1 MFLSNP
7 NNYPMFRLTPRLY
20 KAAMEVADLVKCTDI
35 IASTSTLNAA
45 NLAVCSNTDWKHPA
59 TGKIHSSALYST
71 IIAVSG
77 DRKTTAD
84 LFACG
89 PISDLDS
96 KNILA
101 HADKIKAYKPAHAT
115 WASINAGLLSRVKRL
130 ARIGE
135 DTTAAEADVLAHAAL
150 EPSVPTLHRLIRQD
164 ITKRA
169 VFEALEGDGL
179 VVTFLVDD
187 AQIFLEGDIMRHL
200 GVLNKLWDGVRL
212 LTYDRAKHD
221 SIIVHNPRVTISIMV
236 QPAVLSKFLRKHGAI
251 AHGSGHLARYLFARS
266 PSIQGYRD
274 PVAIN
279 PELRDLIPFHNRII
293 ELLQRYLEKAMTT
306 PIQRDVLEFDDN
318 AKLEWFQIAGRVEDE
333 LKPGNFLSDI
343 GDFASK
349 YMDIVGRIATTLH
362 VFEEIPG
369 KISLDTL
376 CRAESIAYWHL
387 NEYKMIF
394 STDMQRTEEDIDA
407 ESVYGYLYE
416 RYFRRNCMAV
426 SKNYIRR
433 RCGVRGERYYRALDH
448 LVAMGAVSI
457 QYGKN
462 GTQMIALD
470 YAFFKKNSI

>member
-7 NNYPMFRLTPRLY
+7 NQYPIFRLTPRLRN
-20 KAAMEVADLVKCTDI
+20 AAVELANLVKCTDI
-35 IASTSTLNAA
+35 IAGTSTLNAA
-45 NLAVCSNTDWKHPA
+45 NFAVCSNTDWKHPA
-59 TGKIHSSALYST
+59 TNKIHSSALYST
-71 IIAVSG
+71 IIAASG

-84 LFACG
+84 ALACG
-89 PISDLDS
+89 PVYDLES
-96 KNILA
+96 QNILA
-101 HADKIKAYKPAHAT
+101 QAEKIKAFKSAHAT
-115 WASINAGLLSRVKRL
+115 WSSIKAGLLTRIKKL

-135 DTTAAEADVLAHAAL
+135 DTTSAEADVLAHAAL
-150 EPSVPTLHRLIRQD
+150 EPSEPCLRRLIRQD
-164 ITKRA
+164 ITKRP
-169 VFEALEGDGL
+169 VYEALEGDGL
-179 VVTFLVDD
+179 SVAFLVDEG
-187 AQIFLEGDIMRHL
+187 QIFLEGDIMRQL
-200 GVLNKLWDGVRL
+200 GLLNKLWDGAL
-212 LTYDRAKHD
+212 ILTYDRARHD
-221 SIIVHNPRVTISIMV
+221 TIIVRNPRATISIMV
-236 QPAVLSKFLRKHGAI
+236 QPAVLSKFLSKHGAI
-251 AHGSGHLARYLFARS
+251 AHGSGHFARYLFARS

-293 ELLQRYLEKAMTT
+293 ELLQRYLEKAMIT
-306 PIQRDVLEFDDN
+306 PIQRDILEFDDN
-318 AKLEWFQIAGRVEDE
+318 AKFEWFQIAAKVEDE

-362 VFEEIPG
+362 VFEEMPG

-394 STDMQRTEEDIDA
+394 SADMHRTDEDVDA

-416 RYFRRNCMAV
+416 RYYRRNCMGVA
-426 SKNYIRR
+426 KNYIRR
-433 RCGVRGERYYRALDH
+433 RCGVRGERYYRALDY
-448 LVAMGAVSI
+448 LVSMGAISI

-470 YAFFKKNSI
+470 PGFFKQNPC